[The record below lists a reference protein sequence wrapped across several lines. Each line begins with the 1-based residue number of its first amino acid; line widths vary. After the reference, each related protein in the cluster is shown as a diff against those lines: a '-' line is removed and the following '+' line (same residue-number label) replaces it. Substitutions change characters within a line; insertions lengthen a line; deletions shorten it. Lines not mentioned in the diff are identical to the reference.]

1 MKRVSGR
8 AVIFEDRNVLLMFRR
23 RLANGVFKEYYAIPG
38 GEQEKNESI
47 EECTIR
53 EIKEEFGLDIE
64 IISYLGKVEDDE
76 KIGYIYSARKLYGNL
91 ALGGEELEE
100 NSTNNYYE
108 IRKVSIDEIDNIEL
122 LPENKELIKKAAR
135 ALYLIK

>member
-1 MKRVSGR
+1 MIDVVAGIIKNKEGKILIAR
-8 AVIFEDRNVLLMFRR
+8 RNLTKAQGGLWEF
-23 RLANGVFKEYYAIPG
+23 PG
-38 GEQEKNESI
+38 GKIEPNETKEDAI
-47 EECTIR
+47 VR

-91 ALGGEELEE
+91 ALGGEELEA